1 MAKKRSGQERESKT
15 LCLKKSLII
24 SKQECAQWQEGAAQ
38 LEQGYVQWREK
49 AAQLEKENQAPKEK
63 LGTNSRNSSKPP
75 SQDPFCRSRPSLD
88 SQVAR
93 RSVWPSWPHKGVLF
107 RG

>member
-75 SQDPFCRSRPSLD
+75 SQDPFRRSRSSDL
-88 SQVAR
+88 QEKTR
-93 RSVWPSWPHKGVLF
+93 GSVWPSWLHKGTLF
-107 RG
+107 